1 MVDGDE
7 ILPLEDDWEHSV
19 LMVTLRYDATPP
31 GSYHVV
37 VVVVPPC
44 LIDEVLIDDDSLDYL

>member
-1 MVDGDE
+1 MDGDG

-19 LMVTLRYDATPP
+19 PMVPLWYDATPP

-37 VVVVPPC
+37 VVVVLPC
-44 LIDEVLIDDDSLDYL
+44 LIDEVLVDDDSLDYL